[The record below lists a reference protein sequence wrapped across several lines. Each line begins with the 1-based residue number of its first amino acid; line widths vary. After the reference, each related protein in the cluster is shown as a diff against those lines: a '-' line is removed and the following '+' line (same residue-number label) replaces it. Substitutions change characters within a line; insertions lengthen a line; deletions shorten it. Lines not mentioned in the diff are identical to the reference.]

1 MEISNP
7 TLARPAAEIAADGTV
22 AQTGARVVAHVSK
35 QRPQALVVGGA
46 RRVGRAIAHALA
58 QAGCDVLLTYNTS
71 ESDAR
76 DTVQQ
81 LTQFGGTYAAEK
93 MRLDDLHAL
102 PAAAEVLAGTKAQW
116 DVIVFSAS
124 TYATSP
130 LQEITPEK
138 LQRDMAVNA
147 LAPVI
152 VSQKF
157 TPRMQSSHLPGGAAI
172 VAMIDIHAMGRPRK
186 DFLSYSMSKA
196 ALGEMVQS
204 LARDLAPKIRVNG
217 VAPGVVAWPETGQ
230 DSDAKMQA
238 QYLSR
243 VPLQRAGTPE
253 DAAEVVRWLALD
265 AQYVTGQIVR
275 VDGGRWLN

>member
-1 MEISNP
+1 MG
-7 TLARPAAEIAADGTV
+7 TLALIRGRPAAAVAAGGIV
-22 AQTGARVVAHVSK
+22 VRVGGRVSK
-35 QRPQALVVGGA
+35 LRPQALVVGGA
-46 RRVGRAIAHALA
+46 KRVGRAISIALA
-58 QAGCDVLLTYNTS
+58 KAGCDVVVTYRKS
-71 ESDAR
+71 AR
-76 DTVQQ
+76 DVMDTLKVMED
-81 LTQFGGTYAAEK
+81 FGGTHQAVSWELEDLDAVSAESGRLAASK
-93 MRLDDLHAL
+93 
-102 PAAAEVLAGTKAQW
+102 PNW
-116 DVIVFSAS
+116 DVLVYSAS
-124 TYATSP
+124 TYESCPLTELSP
-130 LQEITPEK
+130 AR
-138 LQRDMAVNA
+138 LQRDMNVNA
-147 LAPVI
+147 LAPAI
-152 VSQKF
+152 MTQKF
-157 TPRMQSSHLPGGAAI
+157 APHMQNSKLPGGAAI

-217 VAPGVVAWPETGQ
+217 VAPGVVAWPESGQ
-230 DSDAKMQA
+230 DSDLKMQA